1 MQAFFLRLLS
11 MNKSIFLTGV
21 LFALASALFP
31 ALSHAFAKV
40 LTSHYDPVVI
50 VFFRCFI
57 SLVLLMGWA
66 LATGNKSIYKTE
78 KLTPNLARGTL
89 GAFSVVLIIHAYA
102 TLPVGDIA
110 ALLNTS
116 PLISVTL
123 AALFLGEK
131 IGWKRVCILAFGFSG
146 VILMAQPSGNIPL
159 NGLLIG
165 LAAASGMAIVTVLI
179 RHLGKTES
187 PLTMTFYFSLIGS
200 VVTGVMLPF
209 YWTGWTW
216 DLVTQV
222 VLVGLFGL
230 WAQLTHAQAL
240 KYLPVA
246 VKEPIGYTFF
256 LWSILLGFLIW
267 GDMPTAIVLAGS
279 AIVIGSNLLLVFV
292 EYRKSRKISKEAELE
307 IQS

>member
-1 MQAFFLRLLS
+1 

-40 LTSHYDPVVI
+40 LTSHYDPAVI

-57 SLVLLMGWA
+57 SLLLLMGWA
-66 LATGNKSIYKTE
+66 AVNKNLFMYKTDRL
-78 KLTPNLARGTL
+78 KPNLARGTL
-89 GAFSVVLIIHAYA
+89 GALSVVIIIHAYA

-131 IGWKRVCILAFGFSG
+131 IGWKRVCILAVGFSG
-146 VILMAQPSGNIPL
+146 VLLMAQPSGNIPMK
-159 NGLLIG
+159 GLLIG
-165 LAAASGMAIVTVLI
+165 LAASTGMAIVTVLI

-200 VVTGVMLPF
+200 VVTGAMLPF
-209 YWTGWTW
+209 YWNGWDW
-216 DLVTQV
+216 NLVVQV
-222 VLVGLFGL
+222 VLVGVFGL
-230 WAQLTHAQAL
+230 CAQLTHAQAL

-267 GDMPTAIVLAGS
+267 EDMPTSIVLLGS

-307 IQS
+307 VQA

>member
-1 MQAFFLRLLS
+1 
-11 MNKSIFLTGV
+11 MNKSVFLTGV

-57 SLVLLMGWA
+57 SLLFLLGWA
-66 LATGNKSIYKTE
+66 VITGNKSIYKTK
-78 KLTPNLARGTL
+78 KLTPNLARGTM
-89 GAFSVVLIIHAYA
+89 GALSVIVIVHAYA

-131 IGWKRVCILAFGFSG
+131 IGWKRICILAVGFSG
-146 VILMAQPSGNIPL
+146 VLLMAQPSGKIPM

-165 LAAASGMAIVTVLI
+165 LAASAGMAVVTVLI

-209 YWTGWTW
+209 YWNGWDW
-216 DLVTQV
+216 NLVLQV
-222 VLVGLFGL
+222 LLVGLFGL
-230 WAQLTHAQAL
+230 LAQLTHAQAL

-256 LWSILLGFLIW
+256 LWSLLLGFAIW
-267 GDMPTAIVLAGS
+267 DNVPTHVVLLGS
-279 AIVIGSNLLLVFV
+279 AIVIGSNLLLVFI
-292 EYRKSRKISKEAELE
+292 EYRKSRRISKEAELE
-307 IQS
+307 IQA